1 MIKVHV
7 LVHLRPDI
15 LDVEGQAITTAVR
28 NAGHKVVKAVRAG
41 RSFHLELD
49 APSVDA
55 ARDEIERL
63 CRETLSNPLLED
75 YTWSVMESA
84 GAKH

>member
-15 LDVEGQAITTAVR
+15 LDVQGQAIHNALRV
-28 NAGHKVVKAVRAG
+28 AGHGAIKAVTQG
-41 RSFHLELD
+41 KSFHLSVD

-55 ARDEIERL
+55 AREEIERV

-75 YTWSVMESA
+75 YTWKVIEQ
-84 GAKH
+84 